1 MSYQRRLDNLK
12 NKSILLDAGRGTI
25 LNEALALAQKKEIK
39 VYRVDI
45 NAAFEGL
52 ISTLFYLDDVLS
64 NKSGRRNLDGANIVS
79 GGLLARKNE
88 FVVDNIFDVI
98 SLNSFSNLV

>member
-1 MSYQRRLDNLK
+1 MK
-12 NKSILLDAGRGTI
+12 NFIQAVQT
-25 LNEALALAQKKEIK
+25 
-39 VYRVDI
+39 DI

-88 FVVDNIFDVI
+88 FVVDNIFKPNFKWTGRI
-98 SLNSFSNLV
+98 YSPN